1 MTHFLYTN
9 RITFEYEVWCIEYMS
24 HLDTNYNNL
33 ININN
38 CNVLY
43 FSATKEMI
51 NCPVGTY
58 NPNLNGQSV
67 ADCVP
72 CDPGYYC
79 LEGVSTPNGP
89 CEAGFYCP
97 SPIVNPYGSVP
108 ANIGS
113 YGPRMVC

>member
-58 NPNLNGQSV
+58 NPNPNLNSFWKV
-67 ADCVP
+67 
-72 CDPGYYC
+72 
-79 LEGVSTPNGP
+79 
-89 CEAGFYCP
+89 
-97 SPIVNPYGSVP
+97 SVP
-108 ANIGS
+108 LMAHVKQDS
-113 YGPRMVC
+113 VVRAP